1 MRFTKTKKTIMCL
14 AFVFVIILILFGSR
28 CKSCKMLNS
37 VFAAYCN
44 YCSEPLLKEKTT
56 EHVEVPH
63 EEAILGQWKTLFEY
77 YYEYEFFAD
86 GTCKGY
92 YCGRNPDY
100 EPCLHPE
107 WYIVGSGDGE
117 WYFEGD
123 ELVVVY
129 TGENKNATAGTH
141 RYKYEF
147 NEDYTKL
154 KIFGLDN
161 DVVWLKVPK
170 EA

>member
-1 MRFTKTKKTIMCL
+1 MKSNKVDKTLC
-14 AFVFVIILILFGSR
+14 VIIVVLLVFIVFGD
-28 CKSCKMLNS
+28 CCDNCKMPNS
-37 VFAAYCN
+37 VFASYCN
-44 YCSEPLLKEKTT
+44 YCSESLLLKSETKHET
-56 EHVEVPH
+56 VSQ
-63 EEAILGQWKTLFEY
+63 EEAILGKWKTLFEY

-107 WYIVGSGDGE
+107 WYVIGSGDGK

-129 TGENKNATAGTH
+129 SGEGKNATAGTH

-147 NEDYTKL
+147 NEDYTRL
-154 KIFGLDN
+154 KILGLDN
-161 DVVWLKVPK
+161 DAVWLKVPV
-170 EA
+170 EE